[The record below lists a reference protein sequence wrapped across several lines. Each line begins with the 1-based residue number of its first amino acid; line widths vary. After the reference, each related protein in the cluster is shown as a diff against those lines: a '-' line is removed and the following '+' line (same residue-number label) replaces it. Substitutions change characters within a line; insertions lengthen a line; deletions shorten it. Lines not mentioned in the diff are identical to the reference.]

1 MKERLTTLYNKD
13 GTRTVLASILSIL
26 IGLAVGSIIVLIVGL
41 TSSNLSGRSAWEGIR
56 LVLFG
61 ILSTGRDAAGSLS
74 FGFNPTSVGNM
85 LFRATPLIMTGLSV
99 AVAYKTGLFNIGA
112 PGQYL
117 MGTMASLMLALGI
130 PSDVVP
136 PALIWVIAFLGGMA
150 AGAVWGAIPGLA
162 KAYLNINEVLA
173 SIMTNW
179 IAANVVTWA
188 FDVSKFKNVV
198 ESTKSAYVYKTTF
211 NGVETPK
218 FGLDELF
225 PGSQVNGGIIIA
237 ILIAIL
243 MYVIMTKTTLG
254 YQLKACGSNRHA
266 ARYAGIKDK
275 RNIVLSMAIAGALA
289 AGGASLYYLSG
300 NTEFYWSTYQS
311 LPDTGFNG
319 IPVALLAA
327 NNPIGVI
334 FTGIFMSMLDIAGV
348 QLTALTPYNEYITDV
363 IIATIV
369 YLSAFSLV
377 IKMLLNGRKKRR
389 TAKAAVAEE
398 SAAPTAGETAAEEAG
413 ELAQETPDAAET
425 APPEGEKPTEDAAG
439 ENGGEA
445 K

>member
-1 MKERLTTLYNKD
+1 MKERLGEIYRKD
-13 GTRTVLASILSIL
+13 GTRTVLASILSII
-26 IGLAVGSIIVLIVGL
+26 IGLAVGSIIVLIVGAA
-41 TSSNLSGRSAWEGIR
+41 SANISGASTWDGIR

-61 ILSTGRDAAGSLS
+61 ILSTGRDASGALA
-74 FGFNPTSVGNM
+74 FGFNPTSIGNM

-130 PSDVVP
+130 PSETVP
-136 PALIWVIAFLGGMA
+136 PTIIWIIAFLGGMA
-150 AGAVWGAIPGLA
+150 AGALWGAIPGFV

-188 FDVSKFKNVV
+188 FEASNFKNLV
-198 ESTKSAYVYKTTF
+198 EGTKSGYVYRTEY
-211 NGVETPK
+211 NNVVTPK
-218 FGLDELF
+218 LGLDEIF
-225 PGSQVNGGIIIA
+225 PSSQVNAGILIA
-237 ILIAIL
+237 IVIAIL
-243 MYVIMTKTTLG
+243 MYILMSKTTLG

-275 RNIVLSMAIAGALA
+275 RNIVLSMAIAGALS
-289 AGGASLYYLSG
+289 AGGAALYYLSG
-300 NTEFYWSTYQS
+300 NTEFAWQTYQS

-327 NNPIGVI
+327 CNPIGVI
-334 FTGIFMSMLDIAGV
+334 FTGIFMSMLDIAGT
-348 QLTALTPYNEYITDV
+348 QLTALTPFNEYITDV
-363 IIATIV
+363 VIAAIV

-377 IKMLLNGRKKRR
+377 IKMFISGGRKRKKARAAAPEDR
-389 TAKAAVAEE
+389 PVPPPEEAKA
-398 SAAPTAGETAAEEAG
+398 
-413 ELAQETPDAAET
+413 
-425 APPEGEKPTEDAAG
+425 EK
-439 ENGGEA
+439 GGEA

>member
-1 MKERLTTLYNKD
+1 MRERLSNLYGKD
-13 GTRTVLASILSIL
+13 GTRTVLSSIISIV
-26 IGLAVGSIIVLIVGL
+26 IGLAVGSLIVLIVGAASASISG
-41 TSSNLSGRSAWEGIR
+41 SSTWDGIR

-61 ILSTGRDAAGSLS
+61 ILSTGRDASGALS
-74 FGFNPTSVGNM
+74 FGFNPTSIGNM

-130 PSDVVP
+130 PSEVVP
-136 PALIWVIAFLGGMA
+136 PAIIWIIAFLGGMA
-150 AGAVWGAIPGLA
+150 AGAVWGAVPGFV

-179 IAANVVTWA
+179 IAANIVTWA
-188 FDVSKFKNVV
+188 FEISNFKNLV
-198 ESTKSAYVYKTTF
+198 ESTKSGYIYKTTF
-211 NGVETPK
+211 NDVATSK
-218 FGLDELF
+218 MGLDLIF
-225 PGSQVNGGIIIA
+225 PGSQVNGGISIA
-237 ILIAIL
+237 IVIAIL
-243 MYVIMTKTTLG
+243 MYILMTKTTLG

-289 AGGASLYYLSG
+289 GGGAALYYLSG
-300 NTEFYWSTYQS
+300 NTEFAWQTYQA

-327 NNPIGVI
+327 CNPIGVI
-334 FTGIFMSMLDIAGV
+334 FTGIFMSMLDVAGT
-348 QLTALTPYNEYITDV
+348 QLTALTPFNEYITDV
-363 IIATIV
+363 VIATIV
-369 YLSAFSLV
+369 YLSAFALV
-377 IKMLLNGRKKRR
+377 IKMLISGGKKRKK
-389 TAKAAVAEE
+389 AKAA
-398 SAAPTAGETAAEEAG
+398 P
-413 ELAQETPDAAET
+413 AET
-425 APPEGEKPTEDAAG
+425 APSEPEAETPKEEAAAKEDADA
-439 ENGGEA
+439 EKGGEA

>member
-1 MKERLTTLYNKD
+1 MKERLGEIYRKD
-13 GTRTVLASILSIL
+13 GTRTVLASVLSIL
-26 IGLAVGSIIVLIVGL
+26 IGLAVGSIIVLIVGAA
-41 TSSNLSGRSAWEGIR
+41 SANISGASTWDGIR

-61 ILSTGRDAAGSLS
+61 ILSTGRDASGALA
-74 FGFNPTSVGNM
+74 FGFNPTSIGNM

-130 PSDVVP
+130 PSETVP
-136 PALIWVIAFLGGMA
+136 PAIIWIIAFLGGMA
-150 AGAVWGAIPGLA
+150 AGAVWGAIPGLV

-188 FDVSKFKNVV
+188 FEASNFKNLV
-198 ESTKSAYVYKTTF
+198 EGTKSGYVYRTEY
-211 NGVETPK
+211 NNVVTPK
-218 FGLDELF
+218 LGLDEIF
-225 PGSQVNGGIIIA
+225 PSSQVNAGILIA
-237 ILIAIL
+237 IVIAIL
-243 MYVIMTKTTLG
+243 MYILMSKTTLG

-289 AGGASLYYLSG
+289 GGGAALYYLSG
-300 NTEFYWSTYQS
+300 NTEFYWQTYQS

-327 NNPIGVI
+327 CNPIGVI
-334 FTGIFMSMLDIAGV
+334 FTGIFMSMLDISGT
-348 QLTALTPYNEYITDV
+348 QLTALTPFNEYITDV
-363 IIATIV
+363 VIAAIV

-377 IKMLLNGRKKRR
+377 IKMFISGGRKRR
-389 TAKAAVAEE
+389 KARAAAPEDRPVPPPEEAKA
-398 SAAPTAGETAAEEAG
+398 
-413 ELAQETPDAAET
+413 
-425 APPEGEKPTEDAAG
+425 EK
-439 ENGGEA
+439 GGEA